1 MRYKEIIQHTSN
13 LNIVASTIQFLLCF
27 VTRFLI
33 THRGVKEVRMSEIL
47 EIRWHGRG
55 GQGTV
60 TAAKVF
66 ADACL
71 SGGRYVQ
78 AFPEYG
84 PERSG
89 APIRAYNRISS
100 KELRMHC
107 PVLNP
112 QIVVVADATL
122 VDSINVAD
130 GTPDNASFIVNTSK
144 EPAEIR
150 KKLNAKATQ
159 KVYVVDAT
167 KIAIDCFG
175 RAMPNSPM
183 VGALAKVSG
192 IVSLEAVL
200 EDVRK
205 SFGKKFSQ
213 KVIDGNLEAVRRGYG
228 EVKEG

>member
-1 MRYKEIIQHTSN
+1 MAEM
-13 LNIVASTIQFLLCF
+13 V
-27 VTRFLI
+27 
-33 THRGVKEVRMSEIL
+33 EV
-47 EIRWHGRG
+47 RWHGRG

-89 APIRAYNRISS
+89 APLRAYNRVSE

-107 PVLNP
+107 PVLKPN
-112 QIVVVADATL
+112 IVAVVDATL
-122 VDSINVAD
+122 LDSINVLD
-130 GTPDNASFIVNTSK
+130 GAPEDAMVVVNSTK
-144 EPAEIR
+144 DPKEIR
-150 KKLNAKATQ
+150 EKLKAKPTQ
-159 KVYVVDAT
+159 KVFTIDAT
-167 KIAIDCFG
+167 KIAIECIG
-175 RAMPNSPM
+175 RPMPNSPM
-183 VGALAKVSG
+183 VGVLAKISG
-192 IVSLEAVL
+192 LVSLDQIL

-213 KVIDGNLEAVRRGYG
+213 KIIDGNLEAVKKGYE
-228 EVKEG
+228 EVREG

>member
-1 MRYKEIIQHTSN
+1 MAET
-13 LNIVASTIQFLLCF
+13 V
-27 VTRFLI
+27 
-33 THRGVKEVRMSEIL
+33 

-60 TAAKVF
+60 TAAKVL

-71 SGGRYVQ
+71 SGGRHVQ

-84 PERSG
+84 PERAG
-89 APIRAYNRISS
+89 APLRAYNRISA

-107 PVLNP
+107 PVLEP
-112 QIVVVADATL
+112 DIVAVADATL
-122 VDSINVAD
+122 LDSINTAE
-130 GTPDNASFIVNTSK
+130 GAKDNTIFLVNTTKDPK
-144 EPAEIR
+144 EVR
-150 KKLNAKATQ
+150 TKLNAGKTQ
-159 KVYVVDAT
+159 KVFSVDAT

-183 VGALAKVSG
+183 LGAVCKITGL
-192 IVSLEAVL
+192 ITLEHLL
-200 EDVRK
+200 EDVKK

-213 KVIDGNLEAVRRGYG
+213 KIIDGNLEATKRGYE

>member
-1 MRYKEIIQHTSN
+1 MAEMT
-13 LNIVASTIQFLLCF
+13 
-27 VTRFLI
+27 
-33 THRGVKEVRMSEIL
+33 

-60 TAAKVF
+60 TAAKVL

-71 SGGRYVQ
+71 SGGRHVQ

-84 PERSG
+84 PERAG
-89 APIRAYNRISS
+89 APLRAYNRVSS

-112 QIVVVADATL
+112 DVVTVVDATL
-122 VDSINVAD
+122 LDSINVAE
-130 GTPDNASFIVNTSK
+130 GAKENTIYIVNTTRDPK
-144 EPAEIR
+144 EIR
-150 KKLNAKATQ
+150 QKLGASAGQ
-159 KVYVVDAT
+159 KVITVDAT

-175 RAMPNSPM
+175 RALPNSPM
-183 VGALAKVSG
+183 LGALCKATG
-192 IVSLEAVL
+192 LITLEHLL
-200 EDVRK
+200 EDVKK

-213 KVIDGNLEAVRRGYG
+213 KVIDGNLEATRRGYE

>member
-1 MRYKEIIQHTSN
+1 MAET
-13 LNIVASTIQFLLCF
+13 V
-27 VTRFLI
+27 
-33 THRGVKEVRMSEIL
+33 

-60 TAAKVF
+60 TAAKVL

-71 SGGRYVQ
+71 SGGRHVQ

-84 PERSG
+84 PERAG
-89 APIRAYNRISS
+89 APLRAYNRISS

-107 PVLNP
+107 PVLEP
-112 QIVVVADATL
+112 DIVAVADATL
-122 VDSINVAD
+122 LDSINTAE
-130 GTPDNASFIVNTSK
+130 GAKDNTIFLVNTTKAPK
-144 EPAEIR
+144 EVR
-150 KKLNAKATQ
+150 TKLNAGKTQ
-159 KVYVVDAT
+159 KVFSVDAT

-183 VGALAKVSG
+183 LGAVCRITGL
-192 IVSLEAVL
+192 ITLEHLL
-200 EDVRK
+200 EDVKK

-213 KVIDGNLEAVRRGYG
+213 KIIDGNLEATKRGYE

>member
-1 MRYKEIIQHTSN
+1 MADM
-13 LNIVASTIQFLLCF
+13 V
-27 VTRFLI
+27 
-33 THRGVKEVRMSEIL
+33 

-60 TAAKVF
+60 TAAKVL

-89 APIRAYNRISS
+89 APLRAYNRISS

-107 PVLNP
+107 PVLKPN
-112 QIVVVADATL
+112 IVA
-122 VDSINVAD
+122 
-130 GTPDNASFIVNTSK
+130 
-144 EPAEIR
+144 
-150 KKLNAKATQ
+150 
-159 KVYVVDAT
+159 VVDAT
-167 KIAIDCFG
+167 LMDGIDVTEGAPDDAAFIVNSTKEPKEIRAKLKAKPTQKVFTVDASKIAIDCFG
-175 RAMPNSPM
+175 RPMPNSPM

-200 EDVRK
+200 EDVKK

-213 KVIDGNLEAVRRGYG
+213 KVIDGNLEAVKRGYA